1 LPAKTYVNIYILA
14 ANKKLL
20 PAKTCV
26 NILIL
31 AADKKIIT
39 SQNLYKYIYIGC
51 G

>member
-31 AADKKIIT
+31 AVDKKLLPAI
-39 SQNLYKYIYIGC
+39 LYVKTN
-51 G
+51 